1 MDFANHPGMRFR
13 VGDVVTHPRKHHLIF
28 LRSDANSLT
37 TNWKTCPVWGR
48 TSTAIIIEV
57 KIDMKSIG
65 EIMFKLVTPNGT
77 GWTDWWN
84 VTHS

>member
-1 MDFANHPGMRFR
+1 MDLANHPGIHFHI
-13 VGDVVTHPRKHHLIF
+13 GDVVMPRCKNRLVF
-28 LRSDANSLT
+28 LRSEPNSLT
-37 TNWKTCPVWGR
+37 TNWETCPVWGR

-65 EIMFKLVTPNGT
+65 EIMFKLVTLNGT

-84 VTHS
+84 ITHS